1 MDLRKYLHFLLIS
14 WLYEF
19 HFISSKPN
27 LFRHILRSHK
37 ARGEATRNKNKKK
50 RESMEMNW
58 AVWWWVFL
66 CHWIVRLS
74 GRCCCRL
81 ATTELHILSLSLSVV
96 LNCRRAIEVRENKL
110 YIFVSRSLSA
120 VISSSPTNFIPALS
134 SFPSPPTITE
144 PNFTSVL
151 FRLRLYFIPC
161 SIPSMADDAGG
172 LISTSLEANLARG
185 YAIET
190 TRTRRH

>member
-1 MDLRKYLHFLLIS
+1 MNFILFPVSPIFSAISLGRTRLEEKQPETKIKRSGKVWKWIEPYGDECFYVTESSVCLVDVVADLQQQNYT
-14 WLYEF
+14 Y
-19 HFISSKPN
+19 
-27 LFRHILRSHK
+27 
-37 ARGEATRNKNKKK
+37 
-50 RESMEMNW
+50 
-58 AVWWWVFL
+58 
-66 CHWIVRLS
+66 
-74 GRCCCRL
+74 
-81 ATTELHILSLSLSVV
+81 SLSLSVV

-110 YIFVSRSLSA
+110 FIFVSRSLSA